1 MDTMLLEAE
10 PAGLTHRVAVEIWW
24 GRPKAAKS
32 RKMCEYETDQECI
45 CAEGEDC
52 WLV

>member
-10 PAGLTHRVAVEIWW
+10 PAGLTHRVAVEIRW

>member
-1 MDTMLLEAE
+1 MATTLQEAE
-10 PAGLTHRVAVEIWW
+10 SSVVTARRPAEISWD
-24 GRPKAAKS
+24 PAMAAKT

-45 CAEGEDC
+45 CAEGEEC

>member
-1 MDTMLLEAE
+1 MATMLQEAK
-10 PAGLTHRVAVEIWW
+10 PAAITTCWGAEISW
-24 GRPKAAKS
+24 GHAIAAKT